1 MPDYPSLRLKRS
13 NFTIYSYSKSENSDF
28 MLMMDTPL
36 LKADTTHEFTILKS
50 DNLIIGGY
58 ASIEIVD
65 KQNDLITLEA
75 LNDAVKKYMSD
86 EKYRN
91 VMSNHSNVQVG
102 EVVEKYRDAH
112 GVLHKTAVDD
122 VGFYVVIKLRDD
134 IEKAKE
140 ISRGI
145 RKGTLRSFSI
155 GGQAISKKQR
165 TSDEHG
171 EYNEIDRLELHE
183 VTICEKGIN
192 PEAKFDILKMEEKQ
206 MSEKLEKALE
216 ELNDLMK
223 QVNQVHSEVDDV
235 TKNAEYMDTEE
246 APDADLEEKAD
257 EELEVDLEEKA
268 LDEDST
274 RDYEAGEE
282 VVSGGKPKAAP
293 AALSVA
299 KGLEGADFA
308 TLDLS
313 VENVEK
319 AYAKFKAEK
328 MEALAYESLN
338 KTFETRLSNELSVKK
353 ANAER
358 AEYDAR
364 TDVAA
369 LKEEFA
375 VLRKSLTEKDS
386 EIRKAQEVAMALPD
400 GIPTSIEAAA
410 EMSWDDLHAMVRGD

>member
-1 MPDYPSLRLKRS
+1 VIGVLA
-13 NFTIYSYSKSENSDF
+13 T
-28 MLMMDTPL
+28 TGVL
-36 LKADTTHEFTILKS
+36 LKAENNAEFSILKS
-50 DNLIIGGY
+50 DNLVIGGY

-75 LNDAVKKYMSD
+75 LEEAVKKYMTK

-102 EVVEKYRDAH
+102 EVIEKYRDSN

-122 VGFYVVIKLRDD
+122 VGFYVVIKMRDD

-165 TSDEHG
+165 KSEEFG
-171 EYNEIDRLELHE
+171 EYNEIEKLELHE
-183 VTICEKGIN
+183 VTVCEKGIN
-192 PEAKFDILKMEEKQ
+192 PEAKFDILKMEEKK
-206 MSEKLEKALE
+206 MSGKLEKALE
-216 ELNDLMK
+216 ELNSLMK
-223 QVNQVHSEVDDV
+223 QVNSLQKEEESEEIMEKGD
-235 TKNAEYMDTEE
+235 EYMDTEPE
-246 APDADLEEKAD
+246 EDLGETGGEDDLELSD
-257 EELEVDLEEKA
+257 DSEEKA

-282 VVSGGKPKAAP
+282 VVSGGNPTATPAP
-293 AALSVA
+293 LKVS
-299 KGLEGADFA
+299 KGLENADFS

-313 VENVEK
+313 AENVEK
-319 AYAKFKAEK
+319 AYEAFKAEK
-328 MEALAYESLN
+328 LEAMAYDSLN
-338 KTFETRLSNELSVKK
+338 KEFSARLDAELSVKK
-353 ANAER
+353 SEAER

-375 VLRKSLTEKDS
+375 ELRKSLSAERED
-386 EIRKAQEVAMALPD
+386 IRKAQEVAFEVPEGLPTN
-400 GIPTSIEAAA
+400 TSDAS
-410 EMSWDDLHAMVRGD
+410 EMSWSDIHSIVERYQ

>member
-1 MPDYPSLRLKRS
+1 
-13 NFTIYSYSKSENSDF
+13 
-28 MLMMDTPL
+28 MLATTGVL
-36 LKADTTHEFTILKS
+36 LKAENNAEFSILKS
-50 DNLIIGGY
+50 DNLVIGGY

-75 LNDAVKKYMSD
+75 LEEAVKKYMTK

-102 EVVEKYRDAH
+102 EVIEKYRDSN

-122 VGFYVVIKLRDD
+122 VGFYVVIKMRDD

-165 TSDEHG
+165 KSEEFG
-171 EYNEIDRLELHE
+171 EYNEIEKLELHE
-183 VTICEKGIN
+183 VTVCEKGIN
-192 PEAKFDILKMEEKQ
+192 PEAKFDILKMEEKK
-206 MSEKLEKALE
+206 MSGKLEKALE
-216 ELNDLMK
+216 ELNSLMK
-223 QVNQVHSEVDDV
+223 QVNSLQKEEESEEIMEKGD
-235 TKNAEYMDTEE
+235 EYMDTEPE
-246 APDADLEEKAD
+246 EDLGETGGEDDLELSD
-257 EELEVDLEEKA
+257 DSEEKA

-282 VVSGGKPKAAP
+282 VVSGGNPTATPAP
-293 AALSVA
+293 LKVS
-299 KGLEGADFA
+299 KGLENADFS

-313 VENVEK
+313 AENVEK
-319 AYAKFKAEK
+319 AYEAFKAEK
-328 MEALAYESLN
+328 LEAMAYDSLN
-338 KTFETRLSNELSVKK
+338 KEFSARLDAELSVKK
-353 ANAER
+353 SEAER

-375 VLRKSLTEKDS
+375 ELRKSLSAERED
-386 EIRKAQEVAMALPD
+386 IRKAQEVAFEVPEGLPTN
-400 GIPTSIEAAA
+400 TSDAS
-410 EMSWDDLHAMVRGD
+410 EMSWSDIHSIVERYQ

>member
-1 MPDYPSLRLKRS
+1 MSGK
-13 NFTIYSYSKSENSDF
+13 TGV
-28 MLMMDTPL
+28 L
-36 LKADTTHEFTILKS
+36 LKAETSAEFNILKS
-50 DNLIIGGY
+50 DNLVIGGY

-65 KQNDLITLEA
+65 KQNDLITLDA
-75 LNDAVKKYMSD
+75 LEEAVKKYMEE

-102 EVVEKYRDAH
+102 EVVEKYRDSN
-112 GVLHKTAVDD
+112 GVLHKTGVDD
-122 VGFYVVIKLRDD
+122 VGFYVVIKMRDD

-155 GGQAISKKQR
+155 GGQAISKRQR
-165 TSDEHG
+165 KSEEFG
-171 EYNEIDRLELHE
+171 EYNEIEKLELHE
-183 VTICEKGIN
+183 VTVCEKGIN
-192 PEAKFDILKMEEKQ
+192 PEAKFDILKMEEKE

-223 QVNQVHSEVDDV
+223 QVNSLRKEEEEEMEKGDMSEM
-235 TKNAEYMDTEE
+235 MDTDEDE
-246 APDADLEEKAD
+246 KMMSEEEKMGGEMKMAD
-257 EELEVDLEEKA
+257 EDEKMMGDKEEKA

-282 VVSGGKPKAAP
+282 VVTGGNPVATPAP
-293 AALSVA
+293 LKVS
-299 KGLEGADFA
+299 KGLENSDFS

-319 AYAKFKAEK
+319 AYEAFKAERL
-328 MEALAYESLN
+328 EAMAYESLN
-338 KTFETRLSNELSVKK
+338 KEFSDRLEAELSVKK
-353 ANAER
+353 SAAER

-364 TDVAA
+364 NDVAA

-375 VLRKSLTEKDS
+375 ELRKSLSAESD
-386 EIRKAQEVAMALPD
+386 EIRKAKEVAFELPE
-400 GIPTSIEAAA
+400 GIPTNLQEAADI
-410 EMSWDDLHAMVRGD
+410 SWSDIHSIVERYQ

>member
-1 MPDYPSLRLKRS
+1 MSGK
-13 NFTIYSYSKSENSDF
+13 TGV
-28 MLMMDTPL
+28 L
-36 LKADTTHEFTILKS
+36 LKAETSAEFNILKS
-50 DNLIIGGY
+50 DNLVIGGY

-65 KQNDLITLEA
+65 KQNDLITLDA
-75 LNDAVKKYMSD
+75 LEEAVKKYMEE

-102 EVVEKYRDAH
+102 EVVEKYRDSN
-112 GVLHKTAVDD
+112 GVLHKTGVDD
-122 VGFYVVIKLRDD
+122 VGFYVVIKMRDD

-155 GGQAISKKQR
+155 GGQAISKRQR
-165 TSDEHG
+165 KSEEFG
-171 EYNEIDRLELHE
+171 EYNEIEKLELHE
-183 VTICEKGIN
+183 VTVCEKGIN
-192 PEAKFDILKMEEKQ
+192 PEAKFDILKMEEKE

-223 QVNQVHSEVDDV
+223 QVNSLRKEEEEEMEKGDMSEM
-235 TKNAEYMDTEE
+235 MDTDEDE
-246 APDADLEEKAD
+246 KMMSEEEKMGGEMKMAD
-257 EELEVDLEEKA
+257 EDEKMMGDKEEKA

-282 VVSGGKPKAAP
+282 VVTGGNPVATPAP
-293 AALSVA
+293 LKVS
-299 KGLEGADFA
+299 KGLENSDFS

-319 AYAKFKAEK
+319 AYEAFKAERL
-328 MEALAYESLN
+328 EAMAYESLN
-338 KTFETRLSNELSVKK
+338 KEFSDRLEAELSVKK
-353 ANAER
+353 SAAER

-364 TDVAA
+364 NDVAA

-375 VLRKSLTEKDS
+375 ELRKSLSAESD
-386 EIRKAQEVAMALPD
+386 EIRKAKEVAFELPE
-400 GIPTSIEAAA
+400 GIPSNLKEASEISWSDIHSIVE
-410 EMSWDDLHAMVRGD
+410 RYQ

>member
-1 MPDYPSLRLKRS
+1 
-13 NFTIYSYSKSENSDF
+13 
-28 MLMMDTPL
+28 MLATTGVL
-36 LKADTTHEFTILKS
+36 LKAENNAEFSILKS
-50 DNLIIGGY
+50 DNLVIGGY

-75 LNDAVKKYMSD
+75 LEEAVKKYMTK

-102 EVVEKYRDAH
+102 EVIEKYRDSN

-122 VGFYVVIKLRDD
+122 VGFYVVIKMRDD

-165 TSDEHG
+165 KSEEFG
-171 EYNEIDRLELHE
+171 EYNEIEKLELHE
-183 VTICEKGIN
+183 VTVCEKGIN
-192 PEAKFDILKMEEKQ
+192 PEAKFDILKMEEKK
-206 MSEKLEKALE
+206 MSGKLEKALE
-216 ELNDLMK
+216 ELNSLMK
-223 QVNQVHSEVDDV
+223 QVNSLQKEEESEEIMEKGD
-235 TKNAEYMDTEE
+235 EYMDTEPE
-246 APDADLEEKAD
+246 EEDLGEGGD
-257 EELEVDLEEKA
+257 DGLELSDDLEEKA

-282 VVSGGKPKAAP
+282 VVSGGNPTATPAP
-293 AALSVA
+293 LKVS
-299 KGLEGADFA
+299 KGLENADFS

-313 VENVEK
+313 AENVEK
-319 AYAKFKAEK
+319 AYEAFKAEK
-328 MEALAYESLN
+328 LEAMAYDSLN
-338 KTFETRLSNELSVKK
+338 KEFSERLDAELSVKK
-353 ANAER
+353 SAAER

-375 VLRKSLTEKDS
+375 ELRKSLSAERED
-386 EIRKAQEVAMALPD
+386 IRKAQEVAFEVPEGLPTN
-400 GIPTSIEAAA
+400 TSDAS
-410 EMSWDDLHAMVRGD
+410 EMSWSDIHSIVERYQ